1 MKDYL
6 FDCARIRAKEVGL
19 VGRDRLEELLSAKT
33 LSEALQRLSE
43 MGVEVITEPET
54 KRFMREE
61 TLLKILREA
70 YADVIEAAPEDKAL
84 RLWLYP
90 YDCNNVKAAIKCF
103 FRKIDPRSMTFN
115 FGSVA
120 TDEIVRMVQ
129 SGDFSAL
136 PPFMRDGAAEATSSY
151 AKSRDPQ
158 RIDLLMD
165 AACYADM
172 QAAAR
177 ESGVAF
183 AADLVRAKT
192 DLTNVLTA
200 VRVLRMRSGELGRLL
215 LRDALLGGGE
225 IDTKEL
231 AEWCGDGEDALW
243 ERLRYGAYG
252 SLANAVEKTDRS
264 LTAIERCTDDHL
276 MSRIREAKFAPYGA
290 EVLIGYLLARE
301 YEVKNLRILLAG
313 KELGLSTETIRER
326 MRNGYV

>member
-33 LSEALQRLSE
+33 LTETLHRLSE
-43 MGVEVITEPET
+43 MGVEVVTEAET
-54 KRFMREE
+54 QRFLREE
-61 TLLKILREA
+61 TLLKILRTA
-70 YADVIEAAPEDKAL
+70 YADVTAAVPDDKAL

-103 FRKIDPRSMTFN
+103 FRELDPRSMMFE
-115 FGSVA
+115 FG
-120 TDEIVRMVQ
+120 TLGIDEIVRMVQ
-129 SGDFSAL
+129 NGEFSAL
-136 PPFMRDGAAEATSSY
+136 PPFMRSGASEATSSY

-158 RIDLLMD
+158 KIDLLMD

-183 AADLVRAKT
+183 AEKLVRVRIDMT
-192 DLTNVLTA
+192 NILTT
-200 VRVLRMRSGELGRLL
+200 VRVLRMKSGELGKLL
-215 LRDALLGGGE
+215 LRDALLVGSE
-225 IDTKEL
+225 IDTKDLVGWCEDGEETLWGRLYYSTYGKL
-231 AEWCGDGEDALW
+231 AE
-243 ERLRYGAYG
+243 
-252 SLANAVEKTDRS
+252 AVGQTDRTLS
-264 LTAIERCTDDHL
+264 AIERCTDDCF
-276 MSRIREAKFAPYGA
+276 MSYVREAKFASYGA

-313 KELGLSTETIRER
+313 RELGLPTETIRER